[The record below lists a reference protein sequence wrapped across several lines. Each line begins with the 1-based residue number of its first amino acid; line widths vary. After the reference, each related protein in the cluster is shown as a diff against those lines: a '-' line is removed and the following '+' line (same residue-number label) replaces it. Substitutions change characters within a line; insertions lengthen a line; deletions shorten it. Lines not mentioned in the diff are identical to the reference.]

1 MDFVRRPPKSIE
13 QKGLDV
19 DVDLVSLLLTS
30 KTEIEID
37 LVWLFLLSLWC
48 FMRLQYKNWSDEIDL
63 RRGFR
68 PPLAQSSFIL
78 FYFSEDAFC
87 QRTKKW
93 QIIGKYEERFDAVT
107 FPLAQSVLSGKKSL
121 PLLRFCE
128 QFLPL
133 CSSIITSWRSIS
145 NFLSSLRKQ
154 KFSIWVSF
162 RSRSSLISPVTRS
175 WTFLF

>member
-1 MDFVRRPPKSIE
+1 MDFVRRPPKSSE

-19 DVDLVSLLLTS
+19 DVDLVSLLLTA

-48 FMRLQYKNWSDEIDL
+48 FLRLDEIDL

-78 FYFSEDAFC
+78 FDFLEDAFC

-93 QIIGKYEERFDAVT
+93 QIIGKYEERFDAAT
-107 FPLAQSVLSGKKSL
+107 FPLAQSALSGREYL
-121 PLLRFCE
+121 PLLRFCK

-133 CSSIITSWRSIS
+133 YSQLIRWWSSIG
-145 NFLSSLRKQ
+145 NFFPSLQEQ
-154 KFSIWVSF
+154 KFSIWVSL
-162 RSRSSLISPVTRS
+162 RSRSSLISPATKS